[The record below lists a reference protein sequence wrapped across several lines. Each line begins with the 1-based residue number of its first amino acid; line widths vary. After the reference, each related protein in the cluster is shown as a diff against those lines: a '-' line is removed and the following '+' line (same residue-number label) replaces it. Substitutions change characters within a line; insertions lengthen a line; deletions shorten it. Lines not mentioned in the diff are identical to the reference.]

1 VSHEEAEN
9 MSTGILFPHQLFE
22 DNVLISKCETL
33 YLVEEYLFFGQY
45 KFHKQ
50 KIAFHRASM
59 KGYAS
64 YLQGKGI
71 EVHYIEAIDP
81 LSDVRKLIPFLKEKG
96 VNSLVYLDTTDDWLE
111 QRLHT
116 ACKAQQVELT
126 QYPTPM
132 FLNSAAEIAAYF
144 VGKKRMFQTDF
155 YKHQRLRRKILLE
168 SDQKPIGGKWSFD
181 EENRLKY
188 AKGKTPP
195 KTEFLPS
202 NAIYE
207 EAFAYTQTHFADHYG
222 QLNPNFRYPTTFAES
237 KIGSGSFFIRNSQ
250 NLVPTKMPSSPK
262 STFCTTVS

>member
-1 VSHEEAEN
+1 

-22 DNVLISKCETL
+22 DNVLVSKCETL
-33 YLVEEYLFFGQY
+33 YLVEEYLFFRQY

-71 EVHYIEAIDP
+71 DIHYIEAIDP

-96 VNSLVYLDTTDDWLE
+96 VNPWPISTPPTIGWTTLA
-111 QRLHT
+111 RL
-116 ACKAQQVELT
+116 ARQVDLT

-144 VGKKRMFQTDF
+144 AGKKRMFQTDF

-188 AKGKTPP
+188 AKGKRH
-195 KTEFLPS
+195 LS
-202 NAIYE
+202 W
-207 EAFAYTQTHFADHYG
+207 
-222 QLNPNFRYPTTFAES
+222 NFCLEC
-237 KIGSGSFFIRNSQ
+237 
-250 NLVPTKMPSSPK
+250 NL
-262 STFCTTVS
+262 